1 MSYVG
6 NEEKLIGLPTIEYLQ
21 KNLGYEF
28 LNGEKLSPEIEER
41 DSYRDVILNKRLEK
55 ALYRLNPWIKE
66 ADVYKAIWYLKC
78 KEEKEEP
85 LINRNHKIHDVLV
98 NSDFIIQQ
106 VDDNGVT
113 KQRNVC
119 FIDWNN
125 IDNNDFLV
133 TSNFKVQGINECIFA
148 DIVIFINGIPVVV
161 LECKKELLKDED
173 KMRLEQ
179 QLYSQISRYI
189 NDVEQLFYTNCFIV
203 LLTEKNN
210 YIGTISSTNSQ
221 YFHWSDCYPL
231 EKEEL
236 ERLEEYTNR
245 LALHG
250 IFSKK
255 NLLNIM
261 KNFITFEYFNR
272 TVNKRMCRYYQYR
285 AVDKIIKKLLE
296 KNQSK
301 IPGGFIH
308 HTHGSGRIMTMLY
321 LANRI
326 RMTDDLRDKM
336 ILIVTDRVASSQQIY
351 HMLISMKKNSFIEYP
366 KISDELKYILMRG
379 KSEIIITNIQKFQ
392 NQEDVPLNNSS
403 NIIVLVDNANRSQGG
418 QKALEMRKEIPN
430 ATYIGFSQVDNG
442 DVRQIFGDCIDK
454 YSMKNAIEDSFGVNV
469 LYEKRLPEYQFNS
482 LDFKHSD
489 DNKRSLLEDDDRI
502 DKIAKDILSHYKE
515 KVFQEGFKAQVVCSS
530 RLACVK
536 YYEALNKYMKEV
548 IGEQLEVKV
557 IISSNIDDPPFMRE
571 HSLNKQEQGNTIM
584 RFRESLN
591 NDKVVF
597 LIVTDMF
604 LTDFDAPI
612 QQVAYIDKHLK
623 DNKLAQS
630 IIRVSRPYKDKK
642 KCGYIVDYY
651 GAYDNVSEIIDNN

>member
-6 NEEKLIGLPTIEYLQ
+6 NEERLIELPTIEYLQ

-28 LNGEKLSPEIEER
+28 FNGEKLSPEMGER
-41 DSYRDVILNKRLEK
+41 DSYRDVILDRRLEK
-55 ALYRLNPWIKE
+55 ALYRLNPWMKELDVFQIIK
-66 ADVYKAIWYLKC
+66 YLKYKEG
-78 KEEKEEP
+78 KEES
-85 LINRNHKIHDVLV
+85 LININHKIHDVLV
-98 NSDFIIQQ
+98 NSDFIIKQ
-106 VDDNGVT
+106 VDNNGVS

-133 TSNFKVQGINECIFA
+133 TSNFKVQGIKECIFA
-148 DIVIFINGIPVVV
+148 DIVIFINGIPVAV
-161 LECKKELLKDED
+161 LECKKELIKDED
-173 KMRLEQ
+173 KRSLEQ
-179 QLYSQISRYI
+179 EVYSKISQYETA
-189 NDVEQLFYTNCFIV
+189 VKQLFYTNFFTV
-203 LLTEKNN
+203 VLTEKNN
-210 YIGTISSTNSQ
+210 YIGTINSTNSQ
-221 YFHWSDCYPL
+221 YFKWNDCYPL

-236 ERLEEYTNR
+236 EQLEEYPNR

-255 NLLNIM
+255 NVLNIM
-261 KNFITFEYFNR
+261 KNFIVFEHFNHSV
-272 TVNKRMCRYYQYR
+272 TKRICRYYQYR
-285 AVDKIIKKLLE
+285 AVDKMIKELLKKDE
-296 KNQSK
+296 SK
-301 IPGGFIH
+301 TFGGFIH

-326 RMTDDLRDKM
+326 RRTADLRDKM

-351 HMLISMKKNSFIEYP
+351 HMLFSMENASFIEYP
-366 KISDELKYILMRG
+366 KISDELKDVLMRG
-379 KSEIIITNIQKFQ
+379 KGEIVVTNIQKFK

-418 QKALEMRKEIPN
+418 QKALEMRKAIPN
-430 ATYIGFSQVDNG
+430 ATYIGFSQVDNE
-442 DVRQIFGDCIDK
+442 DVRQIFGECIDK
-454 YSMKNAIEDSFGVNV
+454 YSLKNAIEDSFGVNV
-469 LYEKRLPEYQFNS
+469 LYEKRLPEYQINS

-536 YYEALNKYMKEV
+536 YYEALNKYMEEV
-548 IGEQLEVKV
+548 IGEQLEVKA
-557 IISSNIDDPPFMRE
+557 IISSNINDPPFMRE
-571 HSLNKQEQGNTIM
+571 HSLNKQEQGNIIM
-584 RFRESLN
+584 RFRESLDN
-591 NDKVVF
+591 NKLAF

-604 LTDFDAPI
+604 ITDFDAPI

-651 GAYDNVSEIIDNN
+651 GTYDNVSEIIDNN

>member
-1 MSYVG
+1 MSYIS
-6 NEEKLIGLPTIEYLQ
+6 NEEKLIELSTTEYLQ
-21 KNLGYEF
+21 NNLGYEF
-28 LNGEKLSPEIEER
+28 VNGEKLSPEMGER
-41 DSYRDVILNKRLEK
+41 DSYRDVILDRRIEK

-66 ADVYKAIWYLKC
+66 PDVFKTIEYLKC
-78 KEEKEEP
+78 REVKEEP
-85 LINRNHKIHDVLV
+85 LININHKIHNALV
-98 NSDFIIQQ
+98 NLDFIIKQ
-106 VDDNGVT
+106 VDNNGVS
-113 KQRNVC
+113 KHRNVC

-133 TSNFKVQGINECIFA
+133 TSNFKVQGIKECIFA
-148 DIVIFINGIPVVV
+148 DIVIFVNGIPVVV

-189 NDVEQLFYTNCFIV
+189 NDIEQLFNTNFFIGV
-203 LLTEKNN
+203 LTEKNN
-210 YIGTISSTNSQ
+210 YIGTISSKELQ
-221 YFHWSDCYPL
+221 YFQWNDCYPV

-236 ERLEEYTNR
+236 EQLEEYPHR

-250 IFSKK
+250 VFSKK

-261 KNFITFEYFNR
+261 KNFIAFEHFNH
-272 TVNKRMCRYYQYR
+272 TATKRICRYYQYR

-301 IPGGFIH
+301 ISGGFIH
-308 HTHGSGRIMTMLY
+308 HTHGSGRIMTMFF
-321 LANRI
+321 LANKII
-326 RMTDDLRDKM
+326 RTDDLRDKM
-336 ILIVTDRVASSQQIY
+336 ILIVTDRIESCNQI
-351 HMLISMKKNSFIEYP
+351 HSILVRMGIDLPIQHAKTSN
-366 KISDELKYILMRG
+366 ELKYLLATRKNKIL
-379 KSEIIITNIQKFQ
+379 ITTIQKFQ
-392 NQEDVPLNNSS
+392 DEEDIQLNNSS

-418 QKALEMRKEIPN
+418 QKALEMRKAIPN
-430 ATYIGFSQVDNG
+430 ATYIGFSQIDNE

-454 YSMKNAIEDSFGVNV
+454 YSMKNSIEDSFGVNV
-469 LYEKRLPEYQFNS
+469 LYEKRLPEYQINS

-489 DNKRSLLEDDDRI
+489 DNKRRLLEDDYRI

-548 IGEQLEVKV
+548 VGEQLEVKA
-557 IISSNIDDPPFMRE
+557 IISANINDPPFMRE
-571 HSLNKQEQGNTIM
+571 HSLNKQEQGNTIR

-591 NDKVVF
+591 NDKLAF
-597 LIVTDMF
+597 LIVTDML

-612 QQVAYIDKHLK
+612 QQVTYIDKHLTG
-623 DNKLAQS
+623 NKLAQS
-630 IIRVSRPYKDKK
+630 IIRVSRPYEDKK
-642 KCGYIVDYY
+642 KCGYIIDYY
-651 GAYDNVSEIIDNN
+651 GAYDNVSEIINKY

>member
-1 MSYVG
+1 VG
-6 NEEKLIGLPTIEYLQ
+6 NEEKLIELPTIEYLQ

-28 LNGEKLSPEIEER
+28 VNGEKLSPEFR
-41 DSYRDVILNKRLEK
+41 KRNSYEDVILDKRLEK

-66 ADVYKAIWYLKC
+66 AEVCKAIWYMKC

-98 NSDFIIQQ
+98 NSDFIIKQ
-106 VDDNGVT
+106 VDNNGVS

-133 TSNFKVQGINECIFA
+133 TNKFKVEGIKECIIA

-161 LECKKELLKDED
+161 LEYKKELIKDED
-173 KMRLEQ
+173 KRSLEQ
-179 QLYSQISRYI
+179 EVYSKITQYE
-189 NDVEQLFYTNCFIV
+189 NDVEQLFYTNFFTAV
-203 LLTEKNN
+203 LTENNN
-210 YIGTISSTNSQ
+210 YIGTINSTNSQ
-221 YFHWSDCYPL
+221 YFKWNDCYPL

-236 ERLEEYTNR
+236 EQLEEYPNR

-255 NLLNIM
+255 NVLNIM
-261 KNFITFEYFNR
+261 KNFIVFEHFNNSV
-272 TVNKRMCRYYQYR
+272 TKRICRYYQYR
-285 AVDKIIKKLLE
+285 AVDKIIKELLKKDE
-296 KNQSK
+296 SK
-301 IPGGFIH
+301 TFGGFIH

-326 RMTDDLRDKM
+326 RRTADLRDKM

-351 HMLISMKKNSFIEYP
+351 HMLFSMENASFIEYP
-366 KISDELKYILMRG
+366 KISDELKDVLMRG
-379 KSEIIITNIQKFQ
+379 KGEIVVTNIQKFK

-418 QKALEMRKEIPN
+418 QKALEMRKAIPN
-430 ATYIGFSQVDNG
+430 ATYIGFSQVDNE

-454 YSMKNAIEDSFGVNV
+454 YSMKNAIEDDLGIKV
-469 LYEKRLPEYQFNS
+469 LYEKRVTKYQIHS
-482 LDFKHSD
+482 LHFQ
-489 DNKRSLLEDDDRI
+489 NNCGNRRSLLEDDDRI
-502 DKIAKDILSHYKE
+502 DEIAKDILSHYKE
-515 KVFQEGFKAQVVCSS
+515 KVFPEGFKAQVVCSS

-548 IGEQLEVKV
+548 IGEQLEAKV
-557 IISSNIDDPPFMRE
+557 IISSNISDPPFMLE
-571 HSLNKQEQGNTIM
+571 HSLNKQEQGNIIM
-584 RFRESLN
+584 RFRESFH
-591 NDKVVF
+591 NDKLAF
-597 LIVTDMF
+597 LIVNDML

-612 QQVAYIDKHLK
+612 QQVVYIDKHLTE
-623 DNKLAQS
+623 NKLAQS
-630 IIRVSRPYKDKK
+630 IKRVSRPYKDKK
-642 KCGYIVDYY
+642 QCGYIVDYY
-651 GAYDNVSEIIDNN
+651 GALSNISEIIEKN